1 MRFPFSRHYKGIT
14 LKAFCL
20 TNKTKSHYINSEL
33 NEFAITIRHKY
44 HKSRLSYRE
53 YLLRR
58 SKRIAKMADDPLV
71 WIDCEMT
78 GLDVDNEHIIEIA
91 VLITDGKL
99 NILAEGP
106 DLVINQSQETMDKMN
121 DWCKQHH
128 GDSGLTA
135 AVLSSTITTSDAS
148 AQILEFLKKHIPD
161 KGIAPLAGNSVYA
174 DKMFLKKEMPEV
186 VDWLH
191 YRIVDVS
198 SIKEL
203 CRRWYPSIFETAPKK
218 KSTHRALDDI
228 KESINELKF
237 YKKHIFIDESIVN
250 SAANKKRKEEDAK

>member
-1 MRFPFSRHYKGIT
+1 K
-14 LKAFCL
+14 
-20 TNKTKSHYINSEL
+20 
-33 NEFAITIRHKY
+33 
-44 HKSRLSYRE
+44 
-53 YLLRR
+53 YLLKR

-78 GLDVDNEHIIEIA
+78 GLDVENDHIIEIA

-106 DLVINQSQETMDKMN
+106 VLVINQSQETMDKMN

-135 AVLSSTITTSDAS
+135 KVLSSTITTSDAS
-148 AQILEFLKKHIPD
+148 AQILEFLKKHIPK
-161 KGIAPLAGNSVYA
+161 KGISPLAGNSVYA

-186 VDWLH
+186 VGWLH
-191 YRIVDVS
+191 YRIIDVS

-203 CRRWYPSIFETAPKK
+203 CRRWYPNIFETVPKK
-218 KSTHRALDDI
+218 NSSHRALDDI
-228 KESINELKF
+228 KESIDELKF
-237 YKKHIFIDESIVN
+237 YKKHIFIDESIIN
-250 SAANKKRKEEDAK
+250 SAANKKRKDGYGSE